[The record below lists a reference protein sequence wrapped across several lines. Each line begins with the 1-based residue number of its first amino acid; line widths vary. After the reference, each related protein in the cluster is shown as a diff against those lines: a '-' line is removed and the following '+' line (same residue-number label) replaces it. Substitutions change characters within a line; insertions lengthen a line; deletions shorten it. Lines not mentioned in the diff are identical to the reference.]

1 MLDLDP
7 AYLVVSLVV
16 SSVGFVMF
24 MYGKKQHR
32 PVQLGS
38 GLLLLL
44 MPFFVRDGLW
54 LGVSGAVI
62 CAIVWGGVKAG
73 L

>member
-1 MLDLDP
+1 MLDP
-7 AYLVVSLVV
+7 AFLVVSLIV

-44 MPFFVRDGLW
+44 FPFLVRDPLALGLA
-54 LGVSGAVI
+54 SAVV
-62 CAIVWGGVKAG
+62 CAIVWGSVKAG

>member
-1 MLDLDP
+1 
-7 AYLVVSLVV
+7 
-16 SSVGFVMF
+16 MF

-44 MPFFVRDGLW
+44 VPFFVRDPLALGLA
-54 LGVSGAVI
+54 SGVI
-62 CAIVWGGVKAG
+62 CAIVWGSVKAG

>member
-1 MLDLDP
+1 MP
-7 AYLVVSLVV
+7 EPSYLIVSLIV

-24 MYGKKQHR
+24 IYGKKQHR
-32 PVQLGS
+32 PVQLGA

-44 MPFFVRDGLW
+44 LPFFVRDGLL
-54 LGVSGAVI
+54 LGIGGA
-62 CAIVWGGVKAG
+62 AISAGVWGAVKAG

>member
-1 MLDLDP
+1 MPEP
-7 AYLVVSLVV
+7 AYLVVGFIV

-24 MYGKKQHR
+24 MYGKKQRR

-44 MPFFVRDGLW
+44 FPFFVRDPALLGLTA
-54 LGVSGAVI
+54 GAV
-62 CAIVWGGVKAG
+62 CLLAWVSVKAG

>member
-1 MLDLDP
+1 MPEP
-7 AYLVVSLVV
+7 AYLIVSLIV

-24 MYGKKQHR
+24 IYGKRQHR
-32 PVQLGS
+32 PVQLGA

-44 MPFFVRDGLW
+44 LPYFVRDGLL
-54 LGVSGAVI
+54 LGIAGA
-62 CAIVWGGVKAG
+62 AIAATVWGAVKAG

>member
-1 MLDLDP
+1 MPEP
-7 AYLVVSLVV
+7 AYLIVSLIV

-24 MYGKKQHR
+24 VFGKRQHR
-32 PVQLGS
+32 PVHLGA

-44 MPFFVRDGLW
+44 IPFFVRDGLL
-54 LGVSGAVI
+54 LGIAGTVI
-62 CAIVWGGVKAG
+62 GAIVWGAVRAG

>member
-1 MLDLDP
+1 MLDP
-7 AYLVVSLVV
+7 AFLVVSLII

-44 MPFFVRDGLW
+44 FPFFVSDPLALGLAS
-54 LGVSGAVI
+54 VVI
-62 CAIVWGGVKAG
+62 CAVVWGSVKAG

>member
-1 MLDLDP
+1 MLDP
-7 AYLVVSLVV
+7 AYLVASLLV

-24 MYGKKQHR
+24 VYGKKQHR
-32 PVQLGS
+32 PVQLGA

-44 MPFFVRDGLW
+44 LPFLLREGVW
-54 LGVSGAVI
+54 LGLAGAVVTMM
-62 CAIVWGGVKAG
+62 VWGAVKAG

>member
-1 MLDLDP
+1 MLDP
-7 AYLVVSLVV
+7 AFLVVSLIV

-44 MPFFVRDGLW
+44 VPFFVRDPLALGL
-54 LGVSGAVI
+54 SSAVI
-62 CAIVWGGVKAG
+62 CAIVWGSVKAG

>member
-1 MLDLDP
+1 MPEP
-7 AYLVVSLVV
+7 AYLVVSLIV

-24 MYGKKQHR
+24 VFGKRQHR
-32 PVQLGS
+32 PVQLGA

-44 MPFFVRDGLW
+44 IPFFVRDGLL
-54 LGVSGAVI
+54 LGIAATVI
-62 CAIVWGGVKAG
+62 CAIVWGAVRAG

>member
-1 MLDLDP
+1 MPDP
-7 AYLVVSLVV
+7 VYLAVALAV

-32 PVQLGS
+32 PIQLGA

-44 MPFFVRDGLW
+44 FPFFVRDGLL
-54 LGVSGAVI
+54 LGVVGAAV
-62 CAIVWGGVKAG
+62 CAIVWGAVKAG

>member
-1 MLDLDP
+1 MLDP
-7 AYLVVSLVV
+7 AFLVVSLII

-44 MPFFVRDGLW
+44 FPFFVRDALW
-54 LGVSGAVI
+54 LGLASAVI
-62 CAIVWGGVKAG
+62 CVAVWGAVKAG

>member
-1 MLDLDP
+1 MLDP
-7 AYLVVSLVV
+7 AYLIVSLLV

-44 MPFFVRDGLW
+44 FPFFLRDGLW
-54 LGVSGAVI
+54 LGLSGALV
-62 CAIVWGGVKAG
+62 CAIAWGSVKAG

>member
-1 MLDLDP
+1 MLDP
-7 AYLVVSLVV
+7 TYLAVSLLV

-32 PVQLGS
+32 PIQLGA
-38 GLLLLL
+38 GLLLL
-44 MPFFVRDGLW
+44 PFFVRDGLW
-54 LGVSGAVI
+54 LGVAGAVL
-62 CAIVWGGVKAG
+62 CAIVWGSVKAG

>member
-1 MLDLDP
+1 MLDP
-7 AYLVVSLVV
+7 AFLVVSLIV

-38 GLLLLL
+38 GLLLMLV
-44 MPFFVRDGLW
+44 PFFVRDPLA
-54 LGVSGAVI
+54 LGSASIVV
-62 CAIVWGGVKAG
+62 CAIVWGSVKAG

>member
-1 MLDLDP
+1 MMPDP
-7 AYLVVSLVV
+7 TYLALSLLV

-32 PVQLGS
+32 PVQLGA

-44 MPFFVRDGLW
+44 FPFFVHDGLV
-54 LGVSGAVI
+54 LGIVGGAI
-62 CAIVWGGVKAG
+62 CAVVWGSVKAG

>member
-1 MLDLDP
+1 MP
-7 AYLVVSLVV
+7 EPSYLVVSLIV

-44 MPFFVRDGLW
+44 VPFFVRDPLALGLAS
-54 LGVSGAVI
+54 VVI
-62 CAIVWGGVKAG
+62 CAIVWGSVKAG

>member
-1 MLDLDP
+1 MV
-7 AYLVVSLVV
+7 ALVV

-32 PVQLGS
+32 PVQLGA
-38 GLLLLL
+38 GILLLLF
-44 MPFFVRDGLW
+44 PFFVHDGLW
-54 LGVSGAVI
+54 LGVTGAAI
-62 CAIVWGGVKAG
+62 CAVVWGGVKAG

>member
-1 MLDLDP
+1 MLEP
-7 AYLVVSLVV
+7 AYLIVSLIV

-24 MYGKKQHR
+24 VYGKKQHR
-32 PVQLGS
+32 PVQLGA

-44 MPFFVRDGLW
+44 LPFFVRDGLL
-54 LGVSGAVI
+54 LGIASAAI
-62 CAIVWGGVKAG
+62 SAIVWGAVKAG

>member
-1 MLDLDP
+1 MP
-7 AYLVVSLVV
+7 EPSYLVVSLIV

-44 MPFFVRDGLW
+44 VPFFVRDPLALGLA
-54 LGVSGAVI
+54 SGVI
-62 CAIVWGGVKAG
+62 CAIVWGSVKAG

>member
-1 MLDLDP
+1 MPAP
-7 AYLVVSLVV
+7 AYLLVGLIV

-32 PVQLGS
+32 PVQLAA

-44 MPFFVRDGLW
+44 FPFFLRDAAMLGLAS
-54 LGVSGAVI
+54 GVV
-62 CAIVWGGVKAG
+62 CIVVWVSVKAG

>member
-1 MLDLDP
+1 MLEP
-7 AYLVVSLVV
+7 AYLIVSLIV

-24 MYGKKQHR
+24 IYGKRQHR
-32 PVQLGS
+32 PVQLGA

-44 MPFFVRDGLW
+44 IPFFVRDGLA
-54 LGVSGAVI
+54 LGIAGAAISAFVWGAVK
-62 CAIVWGGVKAG
+62 VG

>member
-1 MLDLDP
+1 MLDP
-7 AYLVVSLVV
+7 TYLAVSLLV

-24 MYGKKQHR
+24 MYGKKQRR
-32 PVQLGS
+32 PVQLGA

-44 MPFFVRDGLW
+44 FPFFVHDGLA
-54 LGVSGAVI
+54 LGIVGAAI
-62 CAIVWGGVKAG
+62 CAVVWGSVKAG

>member
-1 MLDLDP
+1 
-7 AYLVVSLVV
+7 
-16 SSVGFVMF
+16 MF

-32 PVQLGS
+32 PVQLGA

-44 MPFFVRDGLW
+44 FPFFVRDGVW
-54 LGVSGAVI
+54 LGVVGAVI
-62 CAIVWGGVKAG
+62 CLAVWASVKAG